1 MDTKRHNLYRVL
13 LLISLIPMV
22 TCVIVIS
29 FFLYFMSAD
38 KAILIPTLI
47 IAAILVFVSF
57 VVVILISRKICMP
70 IAIVADNIESIGAG
84 DLFDKAM
91 PNSRIVETNQLIESS
106 AKLQNELSRVL
117 GDTKH
122 ISVNLLG
129 MIDDIS
135 KLIND
140 TSSNTTQISAAMKDL
155 AGGTMALAGNVQ
167 NLNLQVEYLG
177 QCITDIDNRMDVLAD
192 SSDTMKNSNST
203 ALECMDKVL
212 VSNEKSV
219 ESIDQISRQIAET
232 NDTIAKIDEAVGLI
246 TSVAKKTNLLSLN
259 AAIEAARAGETGRGF
274 AVVASEIQ
282 KLAEESGKGAN
293 RIKEIVKNIKNNAD
307 ASVQLSE
314 EVKQLISEEKGIVIE
329 TKSKFDILNNE
340 VATSLEQI
348 SAIKEKTETLV
359 GIKTEIIGNV
369 NDLSAISEENTATN
383 EEVSA
388 SLTNIAKSV
397 QTIARNSEEMTKGAN
412 ELQNSISYFN

>member
-1 MDTKRHNLYRVL
+1 MDKKRHNLYRVL
-13 LLISLIPMV
+13 LLISLVPLV

-29 FFLYFMSAD
+29 VFLYFMSAD
-38 KAILIPTLI
+38 KAILIPTI
-47 IAAILVFVSF
+47 AIAAILMFVSF
-57 VVVILISRKICMP
+57 AVVILLSRKICMP
-70 IAIVADNIESIGAG
+70 IAIVADNIESIGSG

-91 PNSRIVETNQLIESS
+91 PNSKIVETNQLIESS

-117 GDTKH
+117 GDTKN

-129 MIDDIS
+129 MIADVT

-155 AGGTMALAGNVQ
+155 ASGTMALAGNVQ

-177 QCITDIDNRMDVLAD
+177 DCITDIDNRMDVLAD
-192 SSDTMKNSNST
+192 SSDTMKVSNND
-203 ALECMDKVL
+203 ALDCMDQVL

-219 ESIDQISRQIAET
+219 ESIDLISRQIAET

-274 AVVASEIQ
+274 AVVAGEIQ

-329 TKSKFDILNNE
+329 TKSKFDILNKE
-340 VATSLEQI
+340 VATSFEHI
-348 SAIKEKTETLV
+348 SAIKEKTKTLV

-388 SLTNIAKSV
+388 SLSNIAKSV
-397 QTIARNSEEMTKGAN
+397 QTIAKNSDEMSKGAN
-412 ELQNSISYFN
+412 ELQESISYFH